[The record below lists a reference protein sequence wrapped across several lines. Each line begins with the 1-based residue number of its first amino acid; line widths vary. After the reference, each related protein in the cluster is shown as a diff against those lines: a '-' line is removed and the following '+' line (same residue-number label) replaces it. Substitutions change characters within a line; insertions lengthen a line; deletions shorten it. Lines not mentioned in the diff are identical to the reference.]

1 MASKRDRAL
10 SLEKAELFAEAMRLS
25 WRCRSW
31 KHRYLRQVRSSG
43 GRSVVE
49 PQPQSPNLTRSLE
62 ERRRRTVPHR
72 RPATGKAAVRYIF
85 MTFGRALILPAVA
98 CAASGLLVAG
108 CDSQPSVQLPAAVE
122 TASASEAPA
131 TVELPVAPSPAGETW
146 IVPHDCA
153 PGASPAT
160 IEAAFDVFKLR
171 CDPQRAETVR
181 GVAAVAALAT
191 RAGAVRSVTARGATA
206 AGSAAVRSGGIGGS
220 IYSGYSTSDVETLTP
235 LSDGRYEVVMKDG
248 NSFVVDQIRI
258 SR

>member
-49 PQPQSPNLTRSLE
+49 PQPQSPE
-62 ERRRRTVPHR
+62 PHPKPRRAKAPDGSPP

-85 MTFGRALILPAVA
+85 MTLGRALILPAVA